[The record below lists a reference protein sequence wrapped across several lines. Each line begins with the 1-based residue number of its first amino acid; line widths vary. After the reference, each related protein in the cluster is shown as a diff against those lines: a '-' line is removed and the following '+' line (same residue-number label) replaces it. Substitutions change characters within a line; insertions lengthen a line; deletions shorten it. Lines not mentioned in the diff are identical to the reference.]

1 MTGCPFHQA
10 IAPEHRA
17 DPYPFFAELGAEPTK
32 LDDGRW
38 VVAAYEHVLALLH
51 DNRLSSAGDPA
62 GAAHSDP
69 SRAGSLLQL
78 DPPEHDRLRR
88 IMMRQFGP
96 PNRPRLVHD
105 LASEIFR
112 VTHALVDDLADRR
125 EADLVAA
132 VAHKL
137 PVAMICKLFGIP
149 AADETRFHDW
159 VATITGATGDVQQ
172 SPERAEAGRQLGAFL
187 TEIAESRRGQ
197 GGDDFLS
204 GFVNDDGPDGKLPV
218 ASIAPMATLL
228 LIAGHETTVNLI
240 ANGILTLL
248 RHPDEAARLVRE
260 ADREVGLV
268 EELLRFEPPVQ
279 FIPNRWTLDDVTVG
293 GTTIP
298 KGSQVVL
305 VIAAANRDPS
315 RFAAAERFDPG
326 RADNQHLGFG
336 SGVHA
341 CFGAPLARLEG
352 QIALRALF
360 ERLVAPTL
368 AREPAYRKSPLLR
381 GPSELHVAYAGVRP
395 RVDGQKVVP

>member
-1 MTGCPFHQA
+1 
-10 IAPEHRA
+10 
-17 DPYPFFAELGAEPTK
+17 
-32 LDDGRW
+32 
-38 VVAAYEHVLALLH
+38 
-51 DNRLSSAGDPA
+51 
-62 GAAHSDP
+62 
-69 SRAGSLLQL
+69 
-78 DPPEHDRLRR
+78 
-88 IMMRQFGP
+88 
-96 PNRPRLVHD
+96 
-105 LASEIFR
+105 
-112 VTHALVDDLADRR
+112 
-125 EADLVAA
+125 
-132 VAHKL
+132 
-137 PVAMICKLFGIP
+137 
-149 AADETRFHDW
+149 
-159 VATITGATGDVQQ
+159 
-172 SPERAEAGRQLGAFL
+172 
-187 TEIAESRRGQ
+187 
-197 GGDDFLS
+197 
-204 GFVNDDGPDGKLPV
+204 
-218 ASIAPMATLL
+218 MATLL

-248 RHPDEAARLVRE
+248 RHPDEAGRLVRE

-279 FIPNRWTLDDVTVG
+279 FIPNRWTLADLTVG

-360 ERLVAPTL
+360 ERLVEPTL

-395 RVDGQKVVP
+395 ASGSRHLAP